1 MATANDSSREG
12 HSGAGHDGAGH
23 DGPVHKARPT
33 RAARLRRLIVSVLDP
48 RAWLHLL
55 KIVNYYN
62 VTHATPARRLT
73 RGRALN
79 LSPTASLSNPENIVL
94 GERVRIGAHSSLW
107 AGPARGRIVLGDDVV
122 IGPNVMVT
130 AANYRFNDGSPVN
143 EQAMNEAD
151 VIVGR
156 DAWIGAGAVLLP
168 GAQIGDGAIIGAG
181 AIIRGK
187 VAPGAIMVG
196 PPAGPIGQRRGWDNA
211 TDEPDH
217 DR

>member
-1 MATANDSSREG
+1 MGTAHDQVGSR
-12 HSGAGHDGAGH
+12 HGAGE
-23 DGPVHKARPT
+23 PVHKARPD
-33 RAARLRRLIVSVLDP
+33 RAARFRRLIVSVLDP

-62 VTHATPARRLT
+62 VTNAVPARQLT
-73 RGRALN
+73 RGRSLN
-79 LSPTASLSNPENIVL
+79 LSPTASLSNPQNIVL

-107 AGPARGRIVLGDDVV
+107 AGPGQGRIVLGDDVV

-143 EQAMNEAD
+143 DQAMNEAD

-168 GAQIGDGAIIGAG
+168 GAEVGDGAIIGAG
-181 AIIRGK
+181 AIVRGK
-187 VAPGAIMVG
+187 VAPGDIVATT
-196 PPAGPIGQRRGWDNA
+196 PAQPIGKRRGWD
-211 TDEPDH
+211 DVDGSDH
-217 DR
+217 GA